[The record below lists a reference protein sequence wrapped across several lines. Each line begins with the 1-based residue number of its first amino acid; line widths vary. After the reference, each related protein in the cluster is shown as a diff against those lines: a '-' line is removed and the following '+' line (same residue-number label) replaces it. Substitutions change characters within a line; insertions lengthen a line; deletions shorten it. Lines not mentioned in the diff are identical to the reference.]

1 MTTTITLTP
10 TLTLSVADQRMKQS
24 SIEAMWATI
33 TQYIRA
39 TGRTA
44 KIAVLD
50 GTELLRMWELAPDGT
65 RTPIELD
72 PATTPETASFRLT
85 LSPWMMSVPYDSGPD
100 LREVSTLAVA
110 RAQATEAATAG
121 GVELIL
127 QTIGTDEDSA
137 QTIEPVSP
145 ETVTA
150 TQALTEDTDEDL
162 FDELAEEDGDAPDE
176 ATHRFRRRAIIGGA
190 ALSLVLLGSL
200 TAGGWA
206 MLHDPEPTTAP
217 AAQDTSATAEPSAT
231 PEASESAQEQV
242 PHAVAP
248 DGFSGTPA
256 WEVVGATDQSSG
268 LSWDGKHVG
277 AVSGRALD
285 VVDTETGEVTDS
297 TDLPAALDSGP
308 HPLRDGDD
316 GGLLMPAEDQIMTW
330 STEHGLVES
339 EISEDDRLVLRGTT
353 AFTVPQND
361 DTRPDAIQVVTTE
374 GLKEYTSPGSSA
386 SPIGPARTGGILWAS
401 NEDGGSLIH
410 ANAEGEEESRT
421 RLIGP
426 SEGTTILSWLGATE
440 DYAAAIW
447 ANDGS
452 GSILTIHDAETGKVV
467 DTTELGSTGAGAGMQ
482 IVPSIDGKHL
492 IAGTTLV
499 NLDTGTIGDTVTDI
513 TSTSQAVE
521 AVPGGWV
528 AAQTDGTQM
537 LLSPEGETQD
547 SPETTES
554 LLGLTE
560 SGDIVA
566 DNRGAIAAFT
576 PAPETEGGTQ

>member
-10 TLTLSVADQRMKQS
+10 TLTLYVADRRIMQS
-24 SIEAMWATI
+24 SIDAVWATI
-33 TQYIRA
+33 GQHLRA
-39 TGRTA
+39 TGRA
-44 KIAVLD
+44 SKIAVLD

-65 RTPIELD
+65 RTPSDLD
-72 PATTPETASFRLT
+72 PTTTPEAASFRLT
-85 LSPWMMSVPYDSGPD
+85 LSPWMMSVPYDSGPGI
-100 LREVSTLAVA
+100 REVSNLAVA
-110 RAQATEAATAG
+110 RAQAAEAATAG

-127 QTIGTDEDSA
+127 QTTGTDEDSA
-137 QTIEPVSP
+137 QVIEPISP
-145 ETVTA
+145 ETIA
-150 TQALTEDTDEDL
+150 AMQPPTEEAEGDL
-162 FDELAEEDGDAPDE
+162 FDDLVDEDDDTPDE
-176 ATHRFRRRAIIGGA
+176 ATRRFRRRAIIGGA
-190 ALSLVLLGSL
+190 ALSLFLLGSI

-206 MLHDPEPTTAP
+206 ALHGTEPTPTPSAQPTEAQPEPST
-217 AAQDTSATAEPSAT
+217 T

-242 PHAVAP
+242 PHAIAP

-268 LSWDGKHVG
+268 LTWNGQHVG

-285 VVDTETGEVTDS
+285 VVDTETGEVTES
-297 TDLPAALDSGP
+297 VDLPATPESGP
-308 HPLRDGDD
+308 YPLRDGNE
-316 GGLLMPAEDQIMTW
+316 GGLLLPAEKRVMTW

-339 EISEDDRLVLRGTT
+339 EIGEDDRLVLRGTT

-361 DTRPDAIQVVTTE
+361 DTRPDAIQLVTTD

-386 SPIGPARTGGILWAS
+386 SPIAPARTGGFLWAS
-401 NEDGGSLIH
+401 STEGGSLIH
-410 ANAEGEEESRT
+410 AEASGEEESTT

-426 SEGTTILSWLGATE
+426 SEGTTISRWLGATE

-452 GSILTIHDAETGKVV
+452 GSILAIHDAETGKVV

-482 IVPSIDGKHL
+482 IVPSTDGEHL
-492 IAGTTLV
+492 IAGTTRV
-499 NLDTGTIGDTVTDI
+499 DLDTGEIGDAIEGVS
-513 TSTSQAVE
+513 STSQAIE

-537 LLSPEGETQD
+537 LLSPDGDSQD
-547 SPETTES
+547 SPEPTES

-560 SGDIVA
+560 TGDIVV

-576 PAPETEGGTQ
+576 PELDNEGENR